1 VNVDASAD
9 PLEKLLSDMLYYGTC
24 LASLVVALGL
34 VVAIPSAAAGTRIA
48 ALGIGLFII
57 LPVAR
62 VGTMLVFFLWS
73 RDYRFA
79 AIAALVLGIIFFSYL
94 AGAR

>member
-1 VNVDASAD
+1 VNVNVFAD
-9 PLEKLLSDMLYYGTC
+9 PLEKLLSALLYYGTC

-34 VVAIPSAAAGTRIA
+34 LVAIPSAAAGTRIA
-48 ALGIGLFII
+48 ALGLGLFIL

-62 VGTMLVFFLWS
+62 VGTMLAFFLWS
-73 RDYRFA
+73 RDYRFG
-79 AIAALVLGIIFFSYL
+79 AIAALVLGIVFFSYL